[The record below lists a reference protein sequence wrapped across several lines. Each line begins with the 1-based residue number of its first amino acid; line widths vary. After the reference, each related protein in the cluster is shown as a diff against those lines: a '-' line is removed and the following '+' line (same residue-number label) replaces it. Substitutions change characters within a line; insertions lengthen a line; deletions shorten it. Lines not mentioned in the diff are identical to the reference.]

1 MTNWTEEQKQAIE
14 KRNSNILVSASAGSG
29 KTAVLVERIIQKVVN
44 EYLDIDKILVVTFTN
59 AAAQELKEKILNAIY
74 KALETEKDSK
84 KRNHLKNQLIY
95 INRASI
101 TTIDAF
107 CFKLVKENFNE
118 LEIDP
123 NIRICEESQSILIKT
138 RILEELL
145 EKEYES
151 APESKDVFG
160 LYNILELF
168 NGKDEDLL
176 SNILK
181 IYNYIQAFPHPFE
194 WLKEQIDKY
203 NIDESSDLINTDFG
217 KDIFDEILEELKLC
231 ILKCE
236 EIENKIMSQEE
247 FVKHFELIDED
258 LSQIKKCVIQEDNS
272 WDKLYENI
280 NNIVFSAFPRNKVSN
295 VELKD
300 EIKEIRDKEVKAIVE
315 KCKKKIYAKS
325 SEILEDNRIA
335 YQYMSYLYNFLLS
348 FDSAFKKEKK
358 ELSIAEFNDIM
369 HYALDLVLDK
379 DGNTTEIADNLRE
392 RFKEI
397 YTDEYQ
403 DTSFVQEALLQA
415 ISRDN
420 NRFMVGDIK
429 QSIYGFR
436 QARPDIFN
444 KKYIEYKRNDE
455 CSEEDKEAKIIL
467 AQNFRSREEVIDS
480 INYIF
485 EKIMSMKNGE
495 CNYTNDETLKCGNKS
510 YVNSEDIS
518 FKTEINIINL
528 KEQESIPLIGDETE
542 DDEYEIDENLSD
554 VQIEAKCVAY
564 KIQDIV
570 KNAKVMGKDGALRK
584 ATYKDIVILIRSV
597 KNKAQIYEDIL
608 KEQNIPVFADTSSS
622 IFEGDETKLI
632 LSFLRILDNPYQ
644 DIYLI
649 SIMYSIIGNFT
660 LDDIARIRLY
670 NSQDYVYNTLLKILE
685 DEEFKDNYA
694 DIYEKVQSFVELVEK
709 YTRYSKIYNI
719 SDLLIRLYKDTNI
732 YYQFALEES
741 GASKKANLDYLIE
754 LANTF
759 VSQIGNTLNSYIR
772 YVDNLKDKQDGSSS
786 AKIIGENED
795 VVRIMTIHKSK
806 GLEFPIVMLA
816 DTTKKYNL
824 NDVYKEKVQMHHK
837 YGIGIDIVNQDYGI
851 TYPSVIKQAIKS
863 AIEKD
868 LKSEEIRLL
877 YVALTRAKEKL
888 YIFSTTKDFEKEY
901 DMQSIN
907 VKDGKFNEAMIASN
921 TSYYKNLLPVIKW
934 YKEYEAENKVFNV
947 VKIDVKSDTT
957 EENLKE
963 MLGAKEQEE
972 KRYSVSD
979 IIAKIK
985 ENEEFK
991 VDEKK
996 LELIRNNIENEYKYL
1011 EDSQTLSRISVSAL
1025 KSVKSEEDTNNEE
1038 QDSLVINE
1046 IEEKDEQYLDD
1057 EIDEELVK
1065 EAEKNR
1071 LSKKFKLPKTIKNES
1086 EYTAVRKGILIH
1098 FILQNLDFTIEDKRT
1113 LKKFIDNLVDINTI
1127 SKEDRKYISVNRIYN
1142 FLMSNIGKELKD
1154 AKKTFREYEFILDD
1168 ERISRS
1174 LILGVIDLFYVTNE
1188 GKVVLVDFKTD
1199 KLENEE
1205 DFIKRYKKQ
1214 LDIYKEAINELT
1226 DYNVDEVYIYSF
1238 NLNKPI
1244 KLED

>member
-1 MTNWTEEQKQAIE
+1 MTNWTEEQKQAIK

-29 KTAVLVERIIQKVVN
+29 KTAVLVERIIEKVVN

-74 KALETEKDSK
+74 KALENETDSK

-151 APESKDVFG
+151 APESKDIFG

-168 NGKDEDLL
+168 NGKDEDFLA
-176 SNILK
+176 NVLK
-181 IYNYIQAFPHPFE
+181 IYNYIQAFTRPFE
-194 WLKEQIDKY
+194 WLKEQIEKY
-203 NIDESSDLINTDFG
+203 NIDENLDLVNTDFG
-217 KDIFDEILEELKLC
+217 RDIFNEIIDDLKLC

-236 EIENKIMSQEE
+236 EIENKIQSRED
-247 FVKHFELIDED
+247 FIKHFELIED
-258 LSQIKKCVIQEDNS
+258 DLNQIKRCIIQEDNT
-272 WDKLYENI
+272 WDKLYNNI
-280 NNIVFSAFPRNKVSN
+280 NSITFSSFPRNKVSD

-300 EIKEIRDKEVKAIVE
+300 EIKEIRDKEVKAVIE
-315 KCKKKIYAKS
+315 KCKKKIYATS
-325 SEILEDNRIA
+325 NEILEDNRIA
-335 YQYMSYLYNFLLS
+335 YKYMSYLYDFILS
-348 FDSAFKKEKK
+348 FDTAFRKEKK
-358 ELSIAEFNDIM
+358 DLSIAEFNDIM
-369 HYALDLVLDK
+369 HYALDLVLDNE
-379 DGNTTEIADNLRE
+379 GNPTPIAESLRD

-403 DTSFVQEALLQA
+403 DTSYVQEALLQA

-444 KKYIEYKRNDE
+444 EKYIAYKRNDE
-455 CSEEDKEAKIIL
+455 CSDEDKEAKIIL

-485 EKIMSMKNGE
+485 EKIMSMRNGE
-495 CNYTNDETLKCGNKS
+495 CNYTDDETLKCGNKS
-510 YVNSEDIS
+510 YISSDDTS
-518 FKTEINIINL
+518 FKTEIDIINL
-528 KEQESIPLIGDETE
+528 KEQEALPMIDDEQSE
-542 DDEYEIDENLSD
+542 DDEYEIDENLSN
-554 VQIEAKCVAY
+554 VQIEAKCIAY

-570 KNAKVMGKDGALRK
+570 SNVKVMGKDGALRK

-597 KNKAQIYEDIL
+597 KNKAQVYEEIL
-608 KEQNIPVFADTSSS
+608 KEQNIPVFADTSAS

-670 NSQDYVYNTLLKILE
+670 NSKEYVYDTLLAILE
-685 DEEFKDNYA
+685 DEDFKEKYV
-694 DIYEKVQSFVELVEK
+694 DIYEKTEKFVKLIEE
-709 YTRYSKIYNI
+709 YTRYSKIFSI
-719 SDLLIRLYKDTNI
+719 SDLLVRLYKDTNI
-732 YYQFALEES
+732 YYQFAIEES

-806 GLEFPIVMLA
+806 GLEFPIVILA
-816 DTTKKYNL
+816 DTAKKYNL
-824 NDVYKEKVQMHHK
+824 SDVYKEKVQMHHK
-837 YGIGIDIVNQDYGI
+837 YGVGIDIVNQDYGV
-851 TYPSVIKQAIKS
+851 TYPSVIKQAVKS
-863 AIEKD
+863 VIEKD

-888 YIFSTTKDFEKEY
+888 YIFATTKDY
-901 DMQSIN
+901 DKDYDKQSIN
-907 VKDGKFNEAMIASN
+907 VREGKFNEAMIASN
-921 TSYYKNLLPVIKW
+921 DSYYKHLLPVIKW
-934 YKEYEAENKVFNV
+934 YNEYETENKVLNV

-957 EENLKE
+957 EDNLKE
-963 MLGAKEQEE
+963 LLGVKEQDE
-972 KRYSVSD
+972 KRYSMTD
-979 IIAKIK
+979 LIEKIK
-985 ENEEFK
+985 QNNEIQ
-991 VDEKK
+991 VDSKK
-996 LELIRNNIENEYKYL
+996 LESIKNNLEMEYKFI
-1011 EDSQTLSRISVSAL
+1011 EDATTPSRVSVSAL
-1025 KSVKSEEDTNNEE
+1025 KAIKSEEEKL
-1038 QDSLVINE
+1038 DSDDIVVE
-1046 IEEKDEQYLDD
+1046 KVEEKDEKYIDE
-1057 EIDEELVK
+1057 EIDEEAIK
-1065 EAEKNR
+1065 EAEKSR
-1071 LSKKFKLPKTIKNES
+1071 IASKFKLPKAIRQES

-1098 FILQNLDFTIEDKRT
+1098 FILQNLDFSIEDKST

-1127 SKEDRKYISVNRIYN
+1127 SKEDRKYISVSRIYN
-1142 FLMSNIGKELKD
+1142 FLKSNIGRDLKD
-1154 AKKTFREYEFILDD
+1154 AKKIYREYEFILED
-1168 ERISRS
+1168 ESISRS

-1199 KLENEE
+1199 KLDNDD

-1226 DYNVDEVYIYSF
+1226 DYKVDEVYIYSF
-1238 NLNKPI
+1238 NLNKAI